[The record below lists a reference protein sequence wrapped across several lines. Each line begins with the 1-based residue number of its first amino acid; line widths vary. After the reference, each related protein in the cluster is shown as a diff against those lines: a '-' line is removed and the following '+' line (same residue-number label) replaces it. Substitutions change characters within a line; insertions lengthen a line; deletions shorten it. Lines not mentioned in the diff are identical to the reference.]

1 MIRSVALV
9 VSLMFS
15 PAAAESLTRT
25 VPSNLFNNT
34 ISPERH
40 STICQTAI
48 ATTLDT
54 TLTDDQRDARFKR
67 EGGYSLPIFKDK
79 NITVYLKTPE
89 IDVYISCVN
98 EVRRV
103 QKIGAPLSS
112 MEPFKISDVDFYVIG
127 EAESYFD
134 ATFPRLELVFLDS
147 RKSEITRLK
156 YRAGGA
162 DPRALLNSNNEV
174 TSWKV
179 DSFYR
184 FTYYRTPDQYV
195 EQFAKAMYLRV
206 ELQYEDVNKFIDLR
220 VLRQ

>member
-1 MIRSVALV
+1 MIRLVALV
-9 VSLMFS
+9 VWLMLS
-15 PAAAESLTRT
+15 YAAAQPLTRT
-25 VPSNLFNNT
+25 VPSNLFYNT

-40 STICQTAI
+40 STICQAAI

-89 IDVYISCVN
+89 IGAYISCAG
-98 EVRRV
+98 EARRV

-112 MEPFKISDVDFYVIG
+112 IGPLQIVDVDFYVIG

-147 RKSEITRLK
+147 RKSEIIRLK

-162 DPRALLNSNNEV
+162 DPRALLNSNDEV
-174 TSWKV
+174 TSWRV
-179 DSFYR
+179 NSFYR
-184 FTYYRTPDQYV
+184 FTYYREPDQYV

-220 VLRQ
+220 VLRR